1 MTTDGIRSHHYWD
14 LPTIAR
20 SRQASARKLAFDD
33 VVEELDALLA
43 DAVNRQMVSDV
54 PLGAFLSGGIDS
66 STVVA
71 LMARARGRAVKT
83 FSIGF
88 RERAYNEAGHAR
100 AVAQHLGTDHTE
112 LTLSSEEAQ
121 AVIPQLPTMYD
132 EPFADSSQIPTYLVS
147 RLARSKVTVA
157 LSGDGG
163 DEAFA
168 GYVRYRGIAG
178 LWNGLRLLPQGA
190 RRFGAAAIRALSPD
204 AWDRL
209 APLVPAGI
217 RPTHFGDKVIKG
229 AGLLDASSS
238 IEMYRRLISQW
249 PDGDRLMP
257 GVAEMPGWIERA
269 GPASEGLD
277 PIGRL
282 RLMDTM
288 TYLPDDILTKVDRA
302 SMAVSLEVRV
312 PLIDHR
318 IIEFSWGLP
327 ANLLIAGGEGKRP
340 LRAVL
345 KRYVPEALFKRPKM
359 GFGVPIGE
367 WLRGPLR
374 GWAEE
379 LLSSRA
385 LAEHGMFDEF
395 LLRHRWSEHQSGRR
409 NWQHAL
415 WTVLQ
420 FQAWRQ
426 ANP

>member
-1 MTTDGIRSHHYWD
+1 
-14 LPTIAR
+14 LPR
-20 SRQASARKLAFDD
+20 
-33 VVEELDALLA
+33 
-43 DAVNRQMVSDV
+43 
-54 PLGAFLSGGIDS
+54 
-66 STVVA
+66 
-71 LMARARGRAVKT
+71 
-83 FSIGF
+83 
-88 RERAYNEAGHAR
+88 
-100 AVAQHLGTDHTE
+100 
-112 LTLSSEEAQ
+112 
-121 AVIPQLPTMYD
+121 MYD

-168 GYVRYRGIAG
+168 GYVRYRGIAR
-178 LWNGLRLLPQGA
+178 LWNGLRLLPRDVRKLGA
-190 RRFGAAAIRALSPD
+190 SAIRALSPD

-209 APLVPAGI
+209 APLVPARI

-229 AGLLDASSS
+229 AGLLDASGP

-249 PDGDRLMP
+249 PDGDRLMLEC
-257 GVAEMPGWIERA
+257 AETPGWIERTE
-269 GPASEGLD
+269 PASHGFD
-277 PIGRL
+277 PIDRL

-312 PLIDHR
+312 PLLDHR
-318 IIEFSWGLP
+318 VIEFSWGLP
-327 ANLLIAGGEGKRP
+327 TGLLIAGGEGKRP

-374 GWAEE
+374 DWAEE
-379 LLSSRA
+379 LLSSRV
-385 LAEHGMFDEF
+385 LAAHGMFDEP
-395 LLRHRWSEHQSGRR
+395 LLRQRWAEHLSGRR

-420 FQAWRQ
+420 FQAWQQ
-426 ANP
+426 ANR